1 MNVECELPDS
11 FKDNRGEIQTLLN
24 KHNGSVVVISTVS
37 GVERANHYHK
47 EDYHYCYVVSG
58 SIIYFERPAGSN
70 ERPKKHVFKTGQMFY
85 TPPMIEHCMHFDEPT
100 VFVTLGGGSRKQD
113 EYEDDLVRIASLKEI
128 HNLLTSKHEN

>member
-1 MNVECELPDS
+1 MSVECELPDS

-70 ERPKKHVFKTGQMFY
+70 ERPKNMCLKQVKCF
-85 TPPMIEHCMHFDEPT
+85 
-100 VFVTLGGGSRKQD
+100 TLLQ
-113 EYEDDLVRIASLKEI
+113 
-128 HNLLTSKHEN
+128 